1 MGYDMSLCLAV
12 TPAERYA
19 EVADAIKVKFGTNFD
34 GDDGTGVGY
43 LSNGTTRWSYMTEDM
58 IELSKQVPEVV
69 ISIQVEGEENAEW
82 IEHFRDGKSYTE
94 GRPDWVPEPF
104 DESKLK

>member
-1 MGYDMSLCLAV
+1 MGYDMSLYLTV

-19 EVADAIKVKFGTNFD
+19 EVADAMEVKFGTNFD

-43 LSNGTTRWSYMTEDM
+43 LSNGTTRWSNMTEDM

-82 IEHFRDGKSYTE
+82 IEHYQN
-94 GRPDWVPEPF
+94 GRHYEEWRPNWTPAPF
-104 DESKLK
+104 DASKLN